1 MIKSKIMEKMN
12 TNKDLHHESA
22 SLHVTGKAVFVSD
35 MFDKNSMLIG
45 HVVYS
50 TQARAIIKNI
60 DYSEALNISGIECI
74 ISSKDIPG
82 KNQMGPVIHDEK
94 CLADDKTE
102 CIGQAV
108 LLIAAQ
114 NQDAIDYAL
123 KLIKIEYESLDPILT
138 IDDAILKNYK
148 IAPTRFINRGDITKG
163 FNESDHILEGELN
176 IGGQE
181 HWYLE
186 TQSAFAVPQEDV
198 DIIIYASS
206 QNPSET
212 QIIVSEVL
220 GLESKNVICEVRR
233 MGGGFGGK
241 ETQGNHVAAWAALLA
256 QKSKKPVMIQLTRDK
271 DQKITGKRHPFK
283 AFYKIGFDHD
293 GLIKA
298 YSVDLNSDAGHATDL
313 SLAILERAM
322 LHAENSYFIPNISIS
337 ATAWKTNN
345 FSNTAFRGFGGP
357 QGMAVIEDAIDRIS
371 RFLKKDPAEIR
382 KLNFYNES
390 IANITP
396 YDQKLSYVN
405 LNKIFT
411 KLIVSSDYIKRKSEI
426 DNFNNENIFLKKG
439 IALTPVKFGISFT
452 TAFLNQ
458 AGALIN
464 IFKDGSVQIN
474 HGGTEMGQGLHT
486 KILKIASKEF
496 GISHDEIKVLPTNTS
511 RIPNTSATAA
521 SSGSDLNGMA
531 VKNGIDK
538 LKSRLIPIAIKIL
551 QENFGM
557 EDVTSED
564 IVFNDNFIFTTKSPD
579 NKIHFSDLV
588 KNAYLNQISLSA
600 TGFYKTPD
608 IYFDRA
614 KGKGQPFHYFSYG
627 MAVSEVLIDVLTGNM
642 TLTRADIIQD
652 VGNTINKEIDLG
664 QTSGAFIQGLGWIA
678 TEELKYDKAGNLMT
692 YSPDTYK
699 IPTASDIPYILNI
712 ELLEN
717 SPNSGTI
724 HLSKAIGEPPFMLA
738 FSVWLAIKYAVAS
751 IGNHNYD
758 PDIGI
763 PATNE
768 KILMAIE
775 KIKKINST
783 KK

>member
-1 MIKSKIMEKMN
+1 MEKIN
-12 TNKDLHHESA
+12 TNKGLYHESA
-22 SLHVTGKAVFVSD
+22 GLHVTGKAVFVND
-35 MFDKNSMLIG
+35 MFDNNSMLIG

-50 TQARAIIKNI
+50 TQAHAILKNI
-60 DYSEALNISGIECI
+60 DFTEALKISGIECI
-74 ISSKDIPG
+74 IAAKDIPG

-94 CLADDKTE
+94 CLAEDKTE
-102 CIGQAV
+102 CIGQAI

-114 NQDAIDYAL
+114 NQDSIDNAL
-123 KLIKIEYESLDPILT
+123 KLIKIEYETLDPILS
-138 IDDAILKNYK
+138 IDDAISKDSK
-148 IAPTRFINRGDITKG
+148 IAPTRFINRGDISKG
-163 FNESDHILEGELN
+163 FSESDHILEGELN

-186 TQSAFAVPQEDV
+186 TQSAFAVPQEDE
-198 DIIIYASS
+198 DIVIYASS

-220 GLESKNVICEVRR
+220 GLQSKNVICEVRR

-256 QKSKKPVMIQLTRDK
+256 QKTKKPVMIQLTRDD

-283 AFYKIGFDHD
+283 AHYKIGFDKN
-293 GLIKA
+293 GIINA

-322 LHAENSYFIPNISIS
+322 LHAENSYYIPNISIS

-357 QGMAVIEDAIDRIS
+357 QGMAVIEEAIDRIS
-371 RFLKKDPAEIR
+371 RFLKKDPAKIR
-382 KLNFYNES
+382 KLNFYYES
-390 IANITP
+390 ERNITP
-396 YDQKLSYVN
+396 YDQKLSNVN
-405 LNKIFT
+405 LNRIFE
-411 KLIVSSDYIKRKSEI
+411 KLISSADYYNRKIEI
-426 DNFNNENIFLKKG
+426 DNFNLENNYQKKG

-452 TAFLNQ
+452 TSFLNQ
-458 AGALIN
+458 AGALLN

-486 KILKIASKEF
+486 KILKITSKEL
-496 GISHDEIKVLPTNTS
+496 GISYDKIKLLPTNTS

-531 VKNGIDK
+531 VKNAIDK
-538 LKSRLIPIAIKIL
+538 LKARLIPLAIKIL
-551 QENFGM
+551 KENFGSKNIIA
-557 EDVTSED
+557 DD
-564 IVFNDNFIFTTKSPD
+564 IVFNEDQIYSLKHPNDKISFI
-579 NKIHFSDLV
+579 DLI
-588 KNAYLNQISLSA
+588 KNAYLSQISLSE

-614 KGKGQPFHYFSYG
+614 NGKGHPFHYFSYG

-642 TLTRADIIQD
+642 TLIRVDILQD
-652 VGNTINKEIDLG
+652 VGNTINREIDLG
-664 QTSGAFIQGLGWIA
+664 QISGAFIQGLGWIA
-678 TEELKYDKAGNLMT
+678 TEELKYDRSGNLLT

-699 IPTASDIPYILNI
+699 IPTASDIPEIINI
-712 ELLEN
+712 ELLDN
-717 SPNSGTI
+717 TPNYGTI
-724 HLSKAIGEPPFMLA
+724 HLSKAIGEPPFMLS
-738 FSVWLAIKYAVAS
+738 FSVWMAIKYAVSS
-751 IGNHNYD
+751 IGDHNFD

-763 PATNE
+763 PATYE
-768 KILMAIE
+768 KTLLTIE
-775 KIKKINST
+775 KIKKMNIEKN
-783 KK
+783 KLFI

>member
-1 MIKSKIMEKMN
+1 MEKMN
-12 TNKDLHHESA
+12 KNKDLHHESA
-22 SLHVTGKAVFVSD
+22 SLHVSGKAVFVND
-35 MFDKNSMLIG
+35 MYDEHSMLIG
-45 HVVYS
+45 HIVYS
-50 TQARAIIKNI
+50 TQAHAIIKNI
-60 DYSEALNISGIECI
+60 DFTGALNISGIECI
-74 ISSKDIPG
+74 ISAKDIPG
-82 KNQMGPVIHDEK
+82 KNQMGPEIHDEK
-94 CLADDKTE
+94 CLVEHETE
-102 CIGQAV
+102 CIGQAI

-114 NQDAIDYAL
+114 NQDAIDNAS
-123 KLIKIEYESLDPILT
+123 KLIKIEYESIDPILT
-138 IDDAILKNYK
+138 IDDAILQNNK
-148 IAPTRFINRGDITKG
+148 IAPTRFIKRGDISTG
-163 FNESDHILEGELN
+163 FNESDHILDGSIV

-186 TQSAFAVPQEDV
+186 TQSAIAVPQEDK

-256 QKSKKPVMIQLTRDK
+256 QKTKKPVMIQLSRDD

-283 AFYKIGFDHD
+283 AFYKIGFDKK

-322 LHAENSYFIPNISIS
+322 LHAENSYYIPNIYIS
-337 ATAWKTNN
+337 ATAWRTNN

-357 QGMAVIEDAIDRIS
+357 QGMAVIEEAIDRIS

-390 IANITP
+390 ESNITP
-396 YDQKLSYVN
+396 YDQILSKVN
-405 LNKIFT
+405 LNRIFD
-411 KLIVSSDYIKRKSEI
+411 KLILASEYYIRKI
-426 DNFNNENIFLKKG
+426 DINKFNFKNTYLKKG

-452 TAFLNQ
+452 TSFLNQ

-464 IFKDGSVQIN
+464 IFKDGSVHVN

-486 KILKIASKEF
+486 KILKIASEEL
-496 GISHDEIKVLPTNTS
+496 GITHDKIKVLPTNTS

-521 SSGSDLNGMA
+521 SSGTDLNGMA
-531 VKNGIDK
+531 VKNGIAK
-538 LKSRLIPIAIKIL
+538 LKSRLSNLAIKML
-551 QENFGM
+551 KENFGLENILA
-557 EDVTSED
+557 EDL
-564 IVFNDNFIFTTKSPD
+564 VFIDNFIYSIKSPD
-579 NKIHFSDLV
+579 NKILFHELIKS
-588 KNAYLNQISLSA
+588 AYLNQISLSA

-608 IYFDRA
+608 IYFDRI
-614 KGKGQPFHYFSYG
+614 KGKGYPFHYFSYG
-627 MAVSEVLIDVLTGNM
+627 MAVSEVLIDVLTGSM
-642 TLTRADIIQD
+642 TLIRVDIIQD
-652 VGNTINKEIDLG
+652 VGNTINREIDLG
-664 QTSGAFIQGLGWIA
+664 QISGAFIQGLGWIA
-678 TEELKYDKAGNLMT
+678 TEELKYDKAGNLLT

-699 IPTASDIPYILNI
+699 IPTASDIPELLNI
-712 ELLEN
+712 KLLEN
-717 SPNSGTI
+717 SPNQDTI

-738 FSVWLAIKYAVAS
+738 FSVWMAIKYAVAS
-751 IGNHNYD
+751 VGEHNFD
-758 PDIGI
+758 PEIGI

-768 KILMAIE
+768 KILLAIE
-775 KIKKINST
+775 KIKKL
-783 KK
+783 